1 MIRVVFLVGELSI
14 GQTDIRCERTDS
26 THSIEDIHFNTQF
39 RNESH
44 INKNNKIN
52 DDDNNTNDNCGGR
65 YINNSIYNNF
75 NFDNYQTPSNNE
87 KEKII
92 DFSQNVEKMVKSVNY
107 GEKFNSPEYANEA
120 TMQMYTD
127 YYSPGNGSNTPR
139 NKPNTDPLSGMILIE
154 SANDHISQI
163 RNKVSYVKLTKT
175 DDLPASKNVNDRKY
189 NAVIDNAKTDEG
201 EMSDQNEEI
210 ESETEKE
217 KENKMISSA
226 QFEEIRF

>member
-52 DDDNNTNDNCGGR
+52 DDDNNTNDSCGGR

-75 NFDNYQTPSNNE
+75 NFDNYQTSSNNE

-92 DFSQNVEKMVKSVNY
+92 DFSQNVEKTVKSVNN

-139 NKPNTDPLSGMILIE
+139 NKPNTDPLSGMVLIE
-154 SANDHISQI
+154 NANSHIFQI
-163 RNKVSYVKLTKT
+163 RNKVSDVKLTKT
-175 DDLPASKNVNDRKY
+175 DDLPASENVNDGDNR
-189 NAVIDNAKTDEG
+189 AMDNAKTDEG
-201 EMSDQNEEI
+201 ETTDQNEEI

-217 KENKMISSA
+217 KDNKMISSA